1 MKRWHLGGILALVM
15 TIALIYLA
23 PARLLAV
30 LLPGEQVLLQG
41 YQGTLWRGSASRALV
56 QVGTGY
62 LHLGTVR
69 WRLHPLSLL
78 LLSPRLDIESKW
90 GTQLISGEL
99 ALRGGRDLDLRDF
112 SANIAADLV
121 RQYAPITLDGTLAA
135 QFSLLQ
141 LREGLPYSAAG
152 RLVWQGGG
160 WQSPSGMRPL
170 GSYALEVEQPAGE
183 PLSAQVLT
191 LSGPVQAAG
200 TVRLQD
206 RNYQLDVLVSSTT
219 AMDPQLQQALSL
231 LAQPESGGY
240 RIRMNGEL

>member
-183 PLSAQVLT
+183 PLSARVLT
-191 LSGPVQAAG
+191 LSGPVQADGA
-200 TVRLQD
+200 VRLQE
-206 RNYQLDVLVSSTT
+206 RNYQVDVLVSSMIS
-219 AMDPQLQQALSL
+219 MDPQLQQALSL
-231 LAQPESGGY
+231 IAQPEPGGY
-240 RIRMNGEL
+240 RVRMNGEL

>member
-191 LSGPVQAAG
+191 LSGPVQADGA
-200 TVRLQD
+200 VRLQEG
-206 RNYQLDVLVSSTT
+206 NYQVDVLVSSMIS
-219 AMDPQLQQALSL
+219 MDPQLQQALSL
-231 LAQPESGGY
+231 IAQPESGGY
-240 RIRMNGEL
+240 RVRMNGEL